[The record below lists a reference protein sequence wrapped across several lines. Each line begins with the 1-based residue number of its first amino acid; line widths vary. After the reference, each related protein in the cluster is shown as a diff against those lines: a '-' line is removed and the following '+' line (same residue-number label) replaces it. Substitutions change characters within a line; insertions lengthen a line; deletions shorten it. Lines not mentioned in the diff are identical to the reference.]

1 MLTGLVFDIQHF
13 AIHDGPGIRTTVFLK
28 GCPLRCLWCHNPES
42 QEQEREI
49 FYLPEKC
56 IGCQACAGAC
66 AHGAHHFE
74 GGAHVLDRAA
84 CVRCG
89 DCTQECYSGGLELV
103 GREMS
108 VEAVL
113 GEVLKDEP
121 FYRTSGGGLT
131 ISGGEPMMQ
140 FAFTRAVLQG
150 ARAAGLHTAMETS
163 GCSSPAYF
171 EEVAPLVD
179 LFLFDV
185 KETDPELHR
194 QFTGV
199 SNQQIRENLRAL
211 DRGGSRLV
219 LRCPMIP
226 GLNDRPEHLEGIAD
240 LANQLRGVTEIHVLP
255 YHPLGTSKSQRLG
268 KSPTGAGLALP
279 GDGQAAV
286 SRAAG
291 WVAAIQARTAV
302 PVRQD

>member
-1 MLTGLVFDIQHF
+1 MPTGLVFDIQHF

-42 QEQEREI
+42 QAQEREI

-74 GGAHVLDRAA
+74 DGAHVLDRAA

-108 VEAVL
+108 AEAVL
-113 GEVLKDEP
+113 AEVLKDSP

-140 FAFTRAVLQG
+140 FEFTRAVLQG
-150 ARAAGLHTAMETS
+150 ARAAGLHTALETS

-171 EEVAPLVD
+171 QEVAPLVD

-199 SNQQIRENLRAL
+199 SNQQIRENLRGL

-219 LRCPMIP
+219 LRCPIIP

-240 LANQLRGVTEIHVLP
+240 LANQLREVVEIHVLP

-268 KSPTGAGLALP
+268 KVPPLAGVILP
-279 GDGQAAV
+279 GEGLT
-286 SRAAG
+286 AG